1 MSDTIQQMT
10 VRRIDKQIDRTL
22 LYGDDA
28 GYHVIAPKVCTVQ
41 VGDVI
46 SHEPYGYNFGW
57 LAPTGPSV
65 GAFSDK
71 TPTAKPT
78 VPTPTPTRRALLER
92 IQDLLDEDECVG
104 LQIMRV
110 KLSDETLTVETTNG
124 TFTVKVEEA
133 KA

>member
-1 MSDTIQQMT
+1 MSGAIQQMT
-10 VRRIDKQIDRTL
+10 VRRVEKQIDRTL

-28 GYHVIAPKVCTVQ
+28 GYHVIAPKICTVQ

-46 SHEPYGYNFGW
+46 SHEPYGVNFGW
-57 LAPTGPSV
+57 LA
-65 GAFSDK
+65 
-71 TPTAKPT
+71 PTAKPT